1 VNMPNPSV
9 RLSFILTSV
18 IETLLLGCT
27 IHMLIAAQIL
37 LTSAEVTITVLVA
50 VIVVQHVGA
59 GRLDDNRETE
69 VTEVV
74 VQCDVNISSLNE
86 YKAL

>member
-1 VNMPNPSV
+1 MNMPNPPV
-9 RLSFILTSV
+9 RLPFILTSV
-18 IETLLLGCT
+18 IERLLLGCT

-37 LTSAEVTITVLVA
+37 LTGAEVTIAVLVD

-59 GRLDDNRETE
+59 GRLDDNREIGDDTE

-74 VQCDVNISSLNE
+74 VQGDVNISSLNG
-86 YKAL
+86 